1 MRRIGAS
8 GVRVPVGPG
17 RRQRRDRQAVVYSVG
32 VERAVAD
39 RAYDFTFDVTADA
52 GDGARLPS
60 GIVSRPV
67 LTVTPWVAGV
77 AHLGDL
83 VIPDLGVG
91 RVYHAETTA
100 VHIEA
105 RTDTTQDVYFE
116 CRQGEARR
124 VAARAPDA
132 SGIRLAPQD
141 PRARRVWVPACD
153 AGRMAAAGGRVFRR
167 HRKHGLDGSRRE
179 GERL

>member
-1 MRRIGAS
+1 
-8 GVRVPVGPG
+8 
-17 RRQRRDRQAVVYSVG
+17 
-32 VERAVAD
+32 
-39 RAYDFTFDVTADA
+39 
-52 GDGARLPS
+52 GARRPS

-167 HRKHGLDGSRRE
+167 HRKHGLDGSGRE
-179 GERL
+179 GERLAVRDRERGLDAGFLPGTTMRGVSTHRITPGTVARTEAVLLRALLADV